1 MNIPNDALVK
11 TVPAAAQLRNVK
23 GFNPAKFLRQTVSE
37 QTKKLVYRLDL
48 PYKRAWFRIACP
60 NGRMILRPLRITEE
74 LAIIE
79 AQVYLSK
86 DDPQPL
92 SSVIS
97 QVDRAEA
104 KDGKYIEAA
113 QDKAL
118 NEALDNAGFG
128 IQLCDIV
135 EDPGRSQYGS
145 ELPVEQVEA
154 AQDEATDKEMET
166 LPFSMS
172 KYPTPVISE
181 ADPVEAEVTA
191 ESKPPEPVQASVQ
204 APAQTDNPVA
214 APMAQ
219 KAAQVVP
226 GTAQPTTNM
235 APVKPATAANTAV
248 PAAAPEVT
256 ALAAVD
262 STPVPVEVTKEAP
275 QPDAAVQS
283 EAPVQEAAAVE
294 AATASHAAAE
304 STASFDA
311 PQAAETAE
319 AAPQSNSES
328 DLAQLAAN
336 TQQRV
341 VNFPTPDQRVNV
353 PAAAPTASA
362 DPMPVNSA
370 QAPGYTP
377 GMTVDEIRAR
387 MTLEEARAVVV
398 TTGVCKGWTLGQVA
412 ESRAPSLK
420 YYISSSTS
428 DNVLKAA
435 SMIVL
440 SGAELQKAS

>member
-48 PYKRAWFRIACP
+48 PFKRAWFRIACP

-104 KDGKYIEAA
+104 KNGKYIEAA

-181 ADPVEAEVTA
+181 AAPVEAEVTA
-191 ESKPPEPVQASVQ
+191 ESKPPEPVQASAQ
-204 APAQTDNPVA
+204 APSQTDNPVA
-214 APMAQ
+214 APIA
-219 KAAQVVP
+219 KAAVKLTP
-226 GTAQPTTNM
+226 
-235 APVKPATAANTAV
+235 APFKQN
-248 PAAAPEVT
+248 
-256 ALAAVD
+256 
-262 STPVPVEVTKEAP
+262 VETP
-275 QPDAAVQS
+275 QPEAALQS
-283 EAPVQEAAAVE
+283 DAPVQEAPAMEE
-294 AATASHAAAE
+294 APTQAAAE

-311 PQAAETAE
+311 PQTAE
-319 AAPQSNSES
+319 ATAAAPQDHSDS

-341 VNFPTPDQRVNV
+341 VNFPTPDQRASAPASA
-353 PAAAPTASA
+353 PAASA
-362 DPMPVNSA
+362 NPMPVNSA
-370 QAPGYTP
+370 QATGYTP
-377 GMTVDEIRAR
+377 DMTVDEIRAR

>member
-1 MNIPNDALVK
+1 MEADVENLHSVLIYFMEGVFNMNIPNDALVK

-48 PYKRAWFRIACP
+48 PFKRAWFRIACP

-104 KDGKYIEAA
+104 KNGKYIEAA

-181 ADPVEAEVTA
+181 AAPVEAEVTA
-191 ESKPPEPVQASVQ
+191 ESKPPEPVQASAQ
-204 APAQTDNPVA
+204 APSQTDNPVA
-214 APMAQ
+214 APIA
-219 KAAQVVP
+219 KAAVKLTP
-226 GTAQPTTNM
+226 
-235 APVKPATAANTAV
+235 APFKQN
-248 PAAAPEVT
+248 
-256 ALAAVD
+256 
-262 STPVPVEVTKEAP
+262 VETP
-275 QPDAAVQS
+275 QPEAALQS
-283 EAPVQEAAAVE
+283 DAPVQEAPAMEE
-294 AATASHAAAE
+294 APTQAAAE

-311 PQAAETAE
+311 PQTAE
-319 AAPQSNSES
+319 ATAAAPQDHSDS

-341 VNFPTPDQRVNV
+341 VNFPTPDQRASAPASA
-353 PAAAPTASA
+353 PAASA
-362 DPMPVNSA
+362 NPMPVNSA
-370 QAPGYTP
+370 QATGYTP
-377 GMTVDEIRAR
+377 DMTVDEIRAR

>member
-60 NGRMILRPLRITEE
+60 SGRMILRPLRITEE

-79 AQVYLSK
+79 AQIYMSK

-97 QVDRAEA
+97 QVERAEA
-104 KDGKYIEAA
+104 KNGKYIEAA

-135 EDPGRSQYGS
+135 EDPGRMQYGS
-145 ELPVEQVEA
+145 ELPVEQVED
-154 AQDEATDKEMET
+154 AQDAATDKEMET

-172 KYPTPVISE
+172 KRPAPVISE
-181 ADPVEAEVTA
+181 TAPVEAAVTA
-191 ESKPPEPVQASVQ
+191 EFQQQEPVQ
-204 APAQTDNPVA
+204 APAQAPAQTQNPVA

-219 KAAQVVP
+219 TAAQAMLS
-226 GTAQPTTNM
+226 TAQPTPDT
-235 APVKPATAANTAV
+235 ATVESATAANTAI

-256 ALAAVD
+256 AQAAAVP
-262 STPVPVEVTKEAP
+262 TLAPVEQNVETP
-275 QPDAAVQS
+275 QPEATLQS
-283 EAPVQEAAAVE
+283 NAPVQETSAMEE
-294 AATASHAAAE
+294 APTQAAAE
-304 STASFDA
+304 SNASFDA
-311 PQAAETAE
+311 PRTAE
-319 AAPQSNSES
+319 ATAAAPQDTSES

-341 VNFPTPDQRVNV
+341 VNFPTPDQRASAPVSA
-353 PAAAPTASA
+353 PAASA
-362 DPMPVNSA
+362 NPMPVNSA
-370 QAPGYTP
+370 QATGYTP
-377 GMTVDEIRAR
+377 DMTVDEIRAR

-420 YYISSSTS
+420 FYISSSTS

>member
-104 KDGKYIEAA
+104 KNGKYIEAA

-181 ADPVEAEVTA
+181 AAPVEAAVTA
-191 ESKPPEPVQASVQ
+191 ESQPPEPVQASAQ

-214 APMAQ
+214 APIA
-219 KAAQVVP
+219 KAAVKLTP
-226 GTAQPTTNM
+226 
-235 APVKPATAANTAV
+235 APFKQN
-248 PAAAPEVT
+248 
-256 ALAAVD
+256 
-262 STPVPVEVTKEAP
+262 VETP
-275 QPDAAVQS
+275 QPEAALQGA
-283 EAPVQEAAAVE
+283 APVQETPAMEEAPVTQAAVE
-294 AATASHAAAE
+294 SA
-304 STASFDA
+304 ASFDA
-311 PQAAETAE
+311 PQTAE
-319 AAPQSNSES
+319 ATAAATQDHSDS

-341 VNFPTPDQRVNV
+341 VNFPTPDQRASAPASA
-353 PAAAPTASA
+353 PAASA
-362 DPMPVNSA
+362 NPMPVNSA
-370 QAPGYTP
+370 QATGYTP
-377 GMTVDEIRAR
+377 DMTVDEIRAR

-420 YYISSSTS
+420 FYISSSTS

>member
-1 MNIPNDALVK
+1 MNIPNDAIVK

-79 AQVYLSK
+79 AQVYMSK

-97 QVDRAEA
+97 QVDRSET
-104 KDGKYIEAA
+104 KNGKYIEAA

-135 EDPGRSQYGS
+135 EDPGRTQYGS

-154 AQDEATDKEMET
+154 AQDAATDKEMET
-166 LPFSMS
+166 LPFTMS
-172 KYPTPVISE
+172 KRPAPVISE
-181 ADPVEAEVTA
+181 AAPDEAA
-191 ESKPPEPVQASVQ
+191 APAGIQPPESVQ
-204 APAQTDNPVA
+204 APAQAPAQAASPVA
-214 APMAQ
+214 APMTQ
-219 KAAQVVP
+219 RAAQATSN
-226 GTAQPTTNM
+226 TAQPAQDT
-235 APVKPATAANTAV
+235 APVKPATAVNTAV
-248 PAAAPEVT
+248 PAAAPEVV
-256 ALAAVD
+256 AQAAAKP
-262 STPVPVEVTKEAP
+262 TPAPVEQNAETHQPEA
-275 QPDAAVQS
+275 AKQS
-283 EAPVQEAAAVE
+283 EAPVQETPAMEEAQTQAA
-294 AATASHAAAE
+294 SE
-304 STASFDA
+304 SAASFDA
-311 PQAAETAE
+311 PQAAEATAS
-319 AAPQSNSES
+319 APQENTES

-341 VNFPTPDQRVNV
+341 VNFPTPDQRANA
-353 PAAAPTASA
+353 PASAPAASA

-377 GMTVDEIRAR
+377 NMTVDEIRAR